1 MAAEGM
7 LVDPLK
13 FRAGPGAQ
21 GGVEGLPHTQPHTW
35 PGPGPTHSHLGGH
48 DLALRSAHPH
58 AHPHNDVKRDQR
70 DHLPP
75 TTPGWVTLLLCPL
88 GSLALYLRP
97 FPRTMCSPHGP
108 LGHHSSDPRMP
119 GGIHEKQLAFSS
131 GKPSSRVC
139 FEKTNS
145 HSFGF
150 CDDPSGAVV
159 VGSVNLPLS

>member
-21 GGVEGLPHTQPHTW
+21 GGVEGLPHTQPRTW

-48 DLALRSAHPH
+48 DLALCSAHPR

-88 GSLALYLRP
+88 GSLGFVFETISQNHVFTSRAL
-97 FPRTMCSPHGP
+97 G
-108 LGHHSSDPRMP
+108 SS
-119 GGIHEKQLAFSS
+119 QQ
-131 GKPSSRVC
+131 
-139 FEKTNS
+139 
-145 HSFGF
+145 
-150 CDDPSGAVV
+150 
-159 VGSVNLPLS
+159 